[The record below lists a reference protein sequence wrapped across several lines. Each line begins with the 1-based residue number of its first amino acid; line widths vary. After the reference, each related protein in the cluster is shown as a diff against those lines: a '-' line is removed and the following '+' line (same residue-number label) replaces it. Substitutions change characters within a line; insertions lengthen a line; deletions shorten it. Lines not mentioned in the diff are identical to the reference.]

1 MLAKNEKLHWQNER
15 LLDLYLTGVI
25 DKEHYLQ
32 RKAQYEKQTQIC
44 TSSEKDWAEQ
54 RTEEILA
61 KIKKL
66 LMENESA
73 FYRGLLDRIT
83 VYGRDK
89 TELRF
94 VTGLTCT
101 AFIE

>member
-1 MLAKNEKLHWQNER
+1 
-15 LLDLYLTGVI
+15 
-25 DKEHYLQ
+25 
-32 RKAQYEKQTQIC
+32 
-44 TSSEKDWAEQ
+44 
-54 RTEEILA
+54 
-61 KIKKL
+61 
-66 LMENESA
+66 MENESA